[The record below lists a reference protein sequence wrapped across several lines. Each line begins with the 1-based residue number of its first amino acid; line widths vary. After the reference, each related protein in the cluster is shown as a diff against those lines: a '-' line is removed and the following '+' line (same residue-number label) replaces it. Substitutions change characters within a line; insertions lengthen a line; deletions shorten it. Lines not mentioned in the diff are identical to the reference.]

1 MQNQFQH
8 CACPHPNL
16 PPAGEGVKKTVT
28 LTPELFRLIL
38 AQICLHACMAGTR
51 MAAPLLAL
59 QQGYSPAAVG
69 VLLALFALMQV
80 FLALPAGRFADRHG
94 LKRPVSYS
102 VLAACLGAG
111 LAVAFPVFPVL
122 CLSALLTGGATGA
135 AVIALQRHVGRAAN
149 GATELRQ
156 VFSWLSIGPALSNF
170 VGPFSAGLLIDHAGP
185 AAGSLWGYRAAFLL
199 MAVLPLASWYLVQ
212 RTRELPPVLN
222 PSGAHQPKAWDL
234 LRNAKF
240 RRLMLVNWFLSSC
253 WDVHTF
259 VVPVLGFERGISA
272 SVIGAILG
280 AFALAAAA
288 IRVVMPLVAAHL
300 SEWKV
305 LVVAMLT
312 TAVLFVA
319 YPLMPSALAMG
330 VCSILLGFAL
340 GTVQPMIMSMLHQI
354 TPEARHGEA
363 LGLRLMVINAS
374 SVLMPVLFGTAGA
387 VAGVAVVFWA
397 TGAVVGLGSR
407 AAWQLKTSAHKS

>member
-1 MQNQFQH
+1 MS
-8 CACPHPNL
+8 
-16 PPAGEGVKKTVT
+16 T
-28 LTPELFRLIL
+28 ELARLIL
-38 AQICLHACMAGTR
+38 AQVCLHACMAGTR

-69 VLLALFALMQV
+69 VLLALFSVTQV
-80 FLALPAGRFADRHG
+80 FLALPAGRFADRNG
-94 LKRPVSYS
+94 LKRPVGFS
-102 VLAACLGAG
+102 VLAASTGAG

-122 CLSALLTGGATGA
+122 CFSALLTGGATGA
-135 AVIALQRHVGRAAN
+135 AVISLQRHVGRAAN
-149 GATELRQ
+149 GATQLRQ
-156 VFSWLSIGPALSNF
+156 VFSWLSIGPAASNF

-199 MAVLPLASWYLVQ
+199 MAVLPIATWLLVQ
-212 RTRELPPVLN
+212 GTRELPPVVATTDA
-222 PSGAHQPKAWDL
+222 GQPKTWDL
-234 LRNAKF
+234 LRKPKF

-272 SVIGAILG
+272 SVIGSILG

-288 IRVVMPLVAAHL
+288 IRLVMPLLASHL
-300 SEWKV
+300 REWKV
-305 LVVAMLT
+305 LVVAMLA
-312 TAVLFVA
+312 TATLFAV

-330 VCSILLGFAL
+330 LCSILLGFSL

-354 TPEARHGEA
+354 TPAARHGEA

-374 SVLMPVLFGTAGA
+374 SVAMPILFGSAGA
-387 VAGVAVVFWA
+387 VAGVAMVFWA
-397 TGAVVGLGSR
+397 TGAVVGLGAR
-407 AAWQLKTSAHKS
+407 AAWRLDPD